1 MARDSKTTFARGL
14 RKAQTPAEAKLWQA
28 LRNGR
33 LDGLK
38 FRRQHPIG
46 PYFADFAC
54 EALMLAIE
62 LDGGVHDEDDRDL
75 KDQYRQRD
83 IETLGWSVIR
93 FPNADVMAR
102 LPDLLDAIRAQV
114 ERARAQGFHPLP

>member
-1 MARDSKTTFARGL
+1 MARDCKTTFSRAL

-46 PYFADFAC
+46 PYVADFAC
-54 EALMLAIE
+54 DALMLVIE
-62 LDGGVHDEDDRDL
+62 LDGGVHDDDDRDL

-83 IETLGWSVIR
+83 IETLGWSVTR
-93 FPNADVMAR
+93 FRNTEVMAR
-102 LPDLLDAIRAQV
+102 LPDVLDAIRDQV
-114 ERARAQGFHPLP
+114 RRARG

>member
-1 MARDSKTTFARGL
+1 MARGSKTTFSRAL
-14 RKAQTPAEAKLWQA
+14 RRAQTPAEAKLWQA

-54 EALMLAIE
+54 DALILVIE
-62 LDGGVHDEDDRDL
+62 LDGGVHDDDDRDL

-83 IETLGWSVIR
+83 IEILGWSVMR

-102 LPDLLDAIRAQV
+102 LDEVLDAIREQV
-114 ERARAQGFHPLP
+114 GRARGPGG

>member
-1 MARDSKTTFARGL
+1 MARDPKTPFARAL
-14 RKAQTPAEAKLWQA
+14 RRAQTPAEARLWQA

-38 FRRQHPIG
+38 FRRQHSIG

-54 EALMLAIE
+54 DALMLVIE
-62 LDGGVHDEDDRDL
+62 LDGGVHDDDDRDL

-83 IETLGWSVIR
+83 IETLGWSVMR
-93 FPNADVMAR
+93 FPNAEVMAR
-102 LPDLLDAIRAQV
+102 LPDVLDAIRAQV
-114 ERARAQGFHPLP
+114 ERARG